1 MLKQLGLKSKKMH
14 NSENR
19 KPLKVVNN
27 KKKNNIFFN
36 NEIFYEEIYKEII
49 GYFIEDNINLDINS
63 KTIKSESNNIDKQII
78 NKFSNNIPKKVTNE
92 TNNFINEI
100 VCLKD
105 INKMNNNTFD
115 INKLECIKDI
125 NTKYDIKKFDNI
137 NNSINKLVNK
147 VYQNNSIM
155 ADMVYHILTDI
166 SNLGS
171 TSYMNAGLHI

>member
-14 NSENR
+14 
-19 KPLKVVNN
+19 